1 MVRDRGF
8 TLVELLIVVLVIGI
22 LSAVAVPTFVGQRNQ
37 ARDAAAK
44 SDLGHAKQAMLAYAT
59 ANGAYTSTVANLNQ
73 FGYTTSSG
81 NTSTSIRLGATTSKF
96 CIQTRSA
103 TGTTWKIRYNS
114 GVISGSC
121 GAADVA

>member
-1 MVRDRGF
+1 
-8 TLVELLIVVLVIGI
+8 
-22 LSAVAVPTFVGQRNQ
+22 
-37 ARDAAAK
+37 
-44 SDLGHAKQAMLAYAT
+44 MLAYAT
-59 ANGAYTSTVANLNQ
+59 VNGAYTSTVANLNQ